1 MFAAAMMK
9 NLYTTTWNNAKSLS
23 TPDPANNTDGRV
35 SLFFKAMRG
44 IDDTL
49 LYQYLEKSS
58 CEDLVDTFV
67 LVFQTRDCRGG
78 KGERELGRKMFR
90 WLFLHRDSDFE
101 KVFHLIPE
109 YGRWDDCLQ
118 LFPNI
123 LTDLSENQQ
132 RIQKRIV
139 KLYGDQ
145 LKVDVSLMGQGK
157 PTSICAKWCPSEND
171 SDDKKYKLVKTL
183 CEELKITPRQYRKEY
198 TGPLRSYIKIVEKFM
213 CSGQWDKIELEK
225 VPSCA
230 IKRLKKAFEKHIPD
244 EFNSWKNGLKSGVT
258 SVKAKQ
264 LFPHEI
270 IREIRTK
277 GYADEVCSAQWEVLE
292 KEVRKLGTFENSVVV
307 VDTSSSMHTPDYL
320 PFDNACALGL
330 IISNAVSGE
339 FHNNVIT
346 FNDTPEFVLLE
357 DGDIESRFNQI
368 KEIPWGGST
377 NIQKTFD
384 MILEKGIA
392 TGLTEAQ
399 MPKRIYIISDMQFNS
414 VNGYGN
420 STNFEEI
427 DRKYKESPYTR
438 PQIVF
443 WNVNG
448 TSTDFP
454 VTVDDNGTCLIS
466 GSSPSILKSILKT
479 TDFNSVSIMREALD
493 DERYQ
498 EVRKHLK
505 Q

>member
-9 NLYTTTWNNAKSLS
+9 NLYTTTWNNAHSLS
-23 TPDPANNTDGRV
+23 TPDPNRGTDGRL

-44 IDDTL
+44 INENF

-58 CEDLVDTFV
+58 CEDLIDTFV

-78 KGERELGRKMFR
+78 KGERELGRKMFK
-90 WLFLHRDSDFE
+90 WLFLNRDSEFE
-101 KVFHLIPE
+101 KVLHLISE
-109 YGRWDDCLQ
+109 YGRWDDCLH
-118 LFPNI
+118 LFPNVFSDN
-123 LTDLSENQQ
+123 LTENQL
-132 RIQKRIV
+132 RIQKQIV

-145 LKVDVSLMGQGK
+145 LKKDKTLMEKGK
-157 PTSICAKWCPSEND
+157 PVSICAKWCPSEND
-171 SDDKKYKLVKTL
+171 SKDKKYKLVKTL
-183 CEELKITPRQYRKEY
+183 CEELNITPRQYRKEY

-213 CSGQWDKIELEK
+213 CSGEWDQIELEK

-244 EFNSWKNGLKSGVT
+244 EFNTWKNGLKSGVT
-258 SVKAKQ
+258 TVKAKQ
-264 LFPHEI
+264 LFPYEI
-270 IREIRTK
+270 VKEIRTK
-277 GYADEVCSAQWEVLE
+277 GYADEVCSTQWHVLE
-292 KEVRKLGTFENSVVV
+292 KEVLKHGTFENSVVV
-307 VDTSSSMHTPDYL
+307 VDTSSSMHSPDYL
-320 PFDNACALGL
+320 PLDNACALGL

-346 FNDTPEFVLLE
+346 FNDDPEFIQLV
-357 DGDIESRFNQI
+357 DGDIGSRFNQI

-384 MILEKGIA
+384 MILEKGLA
-392 TGLTEAQ
+392 AGLTEAQ
-399 MPKRIYIISDMQFNS
+399 MPKRIYIISDMQFDA
-414 VNGYGN
+414 VNGYGS

-427 DRKYKESPYTR
+427 DKKYEESPYTR

-448 TSTDFP
+448 SSTDFP

-466 GSSPSILKSILKT
+466 GSSPTILKAILKSK
-479 TDFNSVSIMREALD
+479 DFNSLSIMRESFD

-498 EVRKHLK
+498 
-505 Q
+505 